1 MPEKEKPQAKPLDD
15 MPEIIIRPLA
25 LEDLADIWDY
35 IAEDS
40 QARADAFIDSIDMKI
55 NELAGSPHAGR
66 SRMELLPG
74 LLSFPFGRYMIFYLS
89 IPDGIEIVR
98 VLHSARDIEC
108 LFTLQE

>member
-1 MPEKEKPQAKPLDD
+1 

-40 QARADAFIDSIDMKI
+40 QARADAFIDSIDKKI
-55 NELAGSPHAGR
+55 KELAVSPHAGR
-66 SRMELLPG
+66 LRMELLPG

-89 IPDGIEIVR
+89 ISDGIEIVG
-98 VLHSARDIEC
+98 VLHGVRDREH

>member
-1 MPEKEKPQAKPLDD
+1 

-55 NELAGSPHAGR
+55 NELACSPHAG
-66 SRMELLPG
+66 
-74 LLSFPFGRYMIFYLS
+74 
-89 IPDGIEIVR
+89 
-98 VLHSARDIEC
+98 
-108 LFTLQE
+108 

>member
-1 MPEKEKPQAKPLDD
+1 MPEKEKPQAKQLDD

-40 QARADAFIDSIDMKI
+40 QARADAFIDSIDIKL
-55 NELAGSPHAGR
+55 NELADSPHAGR

-74 LLSFPFGRYMIFYLS
+74 FGRYMIFYLS
-89 IPDGIEIVR
+89 ISGGIEIVR
-98 VLHSARDIEC
+98 VLHSARDIEH

>member
-1 MPEKEKPQAKPLDD
+1 

-66 SRMELLPG
+66 SRMEL
-74 LLSFPFGRYMIFYLS
+74 
-89 IPDGIEIVR
+89 
-98 VLHSARDIEC
+98 
-108 LFTLQE
+108 

>member
-1 MPEKEKPQAKPLDD
+1 MPEKEKPQAKQLDD

-55 NELAGSPHAGR
+55 NELAGSPHAG
-66 SRMELLPG
+66 
-74 LLSFPFGRYMIFYLS
+74 
-89 IPDGIEIVR
+89 
-98 VLHSARDIEC
+98 
-108 LFTLQE
+108 

>member
-1 MPEKEKPQAKPLDD
+1 

-74 LLSFPFGRYMIFYLS
+74 LLPHRPTGSSRPTGRRTRSVFT
-89 IPDGIEIVR
+89 R
-98 VLHSARDIEC
+98 VTKATS
-108 LFTLQE
+108 TT